1 MTNQKKLTLSFL
13 YYLLSAFGISLTLK
27 ASIGVSSFNS
37 LNATLAEF
45 SHIKIGTITAGLN
58 FLFLIGCLYLD
69 PKKKLKN
76 YLTMGITLLFFGSTI
91 NLFTY
96 FIFPL
101 FSLHAYILRC
111 LLFILG
117 TIIAGIG
124 TGKVLKY
131 QLLKFPIETFCLF
144 LSERTEHSFKFYR
157 YSIDLICILTA
168 LLFTVFFHLTLMVR
182 EGTVISFLL
191 LSPVIAWA
199 KE

>member
-1 MTNQKKLTLSFL
+1 MNQKKLTLSFL
-13 YYLLSAFGISLTLK
+13 YYLISAFGISLTLK

-37 LNATLAEF
+37 LNATLADF
-45 SHIKIGTITAGLN
+45 SQIKIGTITAGIN
-58 FLFLIGCLYLD
+58 FLFLICCVLLD
-69 PKKKLKN
+69 PQRKLKN
-76 YLTMGITLLFFGSTI
+76 YLVMSIALLFFGSTI

-101 FSLHAYILRC
+101 FTLHSYLLKC

-144 LSERTEHSFKFYR
+144 LSERTQRSFKFYR
-157 YSIDLICILTA
+157 YSIDLVCILIA
-168 LLFTVFFHLTLMVR
+168 LILTTTFHLTLTVR
-182 EGTVISFLL
+182 EGTIISFLL
-191 LSPVIAWA
+191 LSPIINLA
-199 KE
+199 KD

>member
-1 MTNQKKLTLSFL
+1 MNRKNITLSFL
-13 YYLLSAFGISLTLK
+13 YYLISAFGISLTLK

-45 SHIKIGTITAGLN
+45 SHIKIGTITAALN
-58 FLFLIGCLYLD
+58 FLFLISCLLLD
-69 PKKKLKN
+69 PQRKLKN
-76 YLTMGITLLFFGSTI
+76 YLTMGIALLFFGSTI

-101 FSLHAYILRC
+101 FTLHSYLLKC

-124 TGKVLKY
+124 TGRVLKY
-131 QLLKFPIETFCLF
+131 QVLKFPIETFCLF
-144 LSERTEHSFKFYR
+144 LSERTTRSFKFYR
-157 YSIDLICILTA
+157 YSIDLLCIMAA
-168 LLFTVFFHLTLMVR
+168 LLLTFAFHLTLMVR

-191 LSPVIAWA
+191 LSPVIALA

>member
-1 MTNQKKLTLSFL
+1 MNRKNLTLSFF

-45 SHIKIGTITAGLN
+45 SQIKIGTITAILN
-58 FLFLIGCLYLD
+58 FLFLISCLLLD
-69 PKKKLKN
+69 RQPKLKN
-76 YLTMGITLLFFGSTI
+76 YLTMSIALLFFGSAI

-96 FIFPL
+96 FVFPL
-101 FSLHAYILRC
+101 FTLHSYLLKC

-144 LSERTEHSFKFYR
+144 LAERTTYSFKFYR
-157 YSIDLICILTA
+157 YSIDLFCIAIA
-168 LLFTVFFHLTLMVR
+168 LLLTFTFHLTLMVR
-182 EGTVISFLL
+182 EGTLISFLL
-191 LSPVIAWA
+191 LSPVIALA
-199 KE
+199 KD

>member
-1 MTNQKKLTLSFL
+1 MYRKSLTLSFL
-13 YYLLSAFGISLTLK
+13 FYLLSAFGISLTLK
-27 ASIGVSSFNS
+27 ANIGVSSFNS

-45 SHIKIGTITAGLN
+45 SQIRIGTITASLN
-58 FLFLIGCLYLD
+58 FLFLICCILLD
-69 PKKKLKN
+69 PQRKIRN
-76 YLTMGITLLFFGSTI
+76 YLTMSIALLFFGSTI

-96 FIFPL
+96 VVFPL
-101 FSLHAYILRC
+101 FTLHSYLLNC

-144 LSERTEHSFKFYR
+144 LAERTSHSFKFYR
-157 YSIDLICILTA
+157 YSIDLICIVLAVVLA
-168 LLFTVFFHLTLMVR
+168 LSFHLTWMVR
-182 EGTVISFLL
+182 EGTVLSFLL

>member
-1 MTNQKKLTLSFL
+1 MMNRKNITLSFL
-13 YYLLSAFGISLTLK
+13 YYLISAFGISLTLK

-45 SHIKIGTITAGLN
+45 SQIKIGTITAALN
-58 FLFLIGCLYLD
+58 FLFMIGCLLLD
-69 PKKKLKN
+69 PQRKLRN
-76 YLTMGITLLFFGSTI
+76 YLTMGIALLFFGSTI

-101 FSLHAYILRC
+101 FTLHSYLLKC

-124 TGKVLKY
+124 TGRVLKY
-131 QLLKFPIETFCLF
+131 QVLKFPIETFCLF
-144 LSERTEHSFKFYR
+144 LSERTVQSFKFYR
-157 YSIDLICILTA
+157 YSIDLLCIVVA
-168 LLFTVFFHLTLMVR
+168 LLLTFAFHLTLMVR

-191 LSPVIAWA
+191 LSPVIALA

>member
-1 MTNQKKLTLSFL
+1 MNQKKLTLSFL
-13 YYLLSAFGISLTLK
+13 YYLISAFGISLTLK

-37 LNATLAEF
+37 LNATLADF
-45 SHIKIGTITAGLN
+45 SQIKIGTITAGIN
-58 FLFLIGCLYLD
+58 FLFLICCVLLD
-69 PKKKLKN
+69 PQRKLKN
-76 YLTMGITLLFFGSTI
+76 YLVMSIALLFFGSTI

-101 FSLHAYILRC
+101 FTLHSYLLKC

-144 LSERTEHSFKFYR
+144 LSERTQRSFKFYR
-157 YSIDLICILTA
+157 YSIDLVCILIA
-168 LLFTVFFHLTLMVR
+168 LILTITFHLTLTVR
-182 EGTVISFLL
+182 EGTIISFLL
-191 LSPVIAWA
+191 LSPIINLA
-199 KE
+199 KD

>member
-1 MTNQKKLTLSFL
+1 MNQKKLTLSFL
-13 YYLLSAFGISLTLK
+13 YYLISAFGISLTLK

-37 LNATLAEF
+37 LNATLADF
-45 SHIKIGTITAGLN
+45 SQIKIGTITAGIN
-58 FLFLIGCLYLD
+58 FLFLICCVLLD
-69 PKKKLKN
+69 PQRKLKN
-76 YLTMGITLLFFGSTI
+76 YLVMSIALLFFGSTI

-101 FSLHAYILRC
+101 FTLHSYLLKC

-144 LSERTEHSFKFYR
+144 LSERTQRSFKFYR
-157 YSIDLICILTA
+157 YSIDLVCILIA
-168 LLFTVFFHLTLMVR
+168 LILTITFHLTLTVR
-182 EGTVISFLL
+182 EGMIISFLL
-191 LSPVIAWA
+191 LSPIINLA
-199 KE
+199 KD

>member
-1 MTNQKKLTLSFL
+1 MMNRKNLTLSFF

-45 SHIKIGTITAGLN
+45 SQIKIGTITAILN
-58 FLFLIGCLYLD
+58 FLFLISCLLLD
-69 PKKKLKN
+69 RKPKLKN
-76 YLTMGITLLFFGSTI
+76 YLTMSIALLFFGSAI

-96 FIFPL
+96 FVFPL
-101 FSLHAYILRC
+101 FTLHSYLLKC

-144 LSERTEHSFKFYR
+144 LAERTTHSFKFYR
-157 YSIDLICILTA
+157 YSIDLFCIAIA
-168 LLFTVFFHLTLMVR
+168 LLLTLTFHLTLMVR

-191 LSPVIAWA
+191 LSPVIALA
-199 KE
+199 KD

>member
-1 MTNQKKLTLSFL
+1 MNQKKLTLSFL
-13 YYLLSAFGISLTLK
+13 YYLISAFGISLTLK

-37 LNATLAEF
+37 FNATLADF
-45 SHIKIGTITAGLN
+45 SQIKIGTITAGIN
-58 FLFLIGCLYLD
+58 FLFLICCVLLD
-69 PKKKLKN
+69 PQRKLKN
-76 YLTMGITLLFFGSTI
+76 YLVMSIALLFFGSTI

-101 FSLHAYILRC
+101 FTLHSYLLKC

-144 LSERTEHSFKFYR
+144 LSERTQRSFKFYR
-157 YSIDLICILTA
+157 YSIDLVCILIA
-168 LLFTVFFHLTLMVR
+168 LILTITFHLTLTVR
-182 EGTVISFLL
+182 EGTIISFLL
-191 LSPVIAWA
+191 LSPIINLA
-199 KE
+199 KD

>member
-1 MTNQKKLTLSFL
+1 MNQKKLTLSFL
-13 YYLLSAFGISLTLK
+13 YYLISAFGISLTLK

-45 SHIKIGTITAGLN
+45 IQIKIGTITAGLN
-58 FLFLIGCLYLD
+58 FLFLIACLLLD
-69 PKKKLKN
+69 PQLRVKN
-76 YLTMGITLLFFGSTI
+76 YLIMSIALLFFGSTI

-96 FIFPL
+96 FLFPL
-101 FSLHAYILRC
+101 FTLHSYLLKC

-144 LSERTEHSFKFYR
+144 LSERTQRSFKSYR
-157 YSIDLICILTA
+157 YSIDLFCILIA
-168 LLFTVFFHLTLMVR
+168 LVLTYFFHLTLMVR
-182 EGTVISFLL
+182 EGTLISFLL
-191 LSPVIAWA
+191 LSPVIAYA
-199 KE
+199 KN

>member
-1 MTNQKKLTLSFL
+1 MTNKKTITLSFL
-13 YYLLSAFGISLTLK
+13 YYLISAFGISLTLK

-45 SHIKIGTITAGLN
+45 SQIKIGTITAGLN
-58 FLFLIGCLYLD
+58 FLFLAACVLLD
-69 PKKKLKN
+69 PQRKMKS
-76 YLTMGITLLFFGSTI
+76 YLMMGIALLFFGSAI

-101 FSLHAYILRC
+101 FTLHSYLLSC

-117 TIIAGIG
+117 TVIAGFG

-144 LSERTEHSFKFYR
+144 LAERTHHSFKFYR
-157 YSIDLICILTA
+157 YSIDLICILIA
-168 LLFTVFFHLTLMVR
+168 LLLTFTFHLNLMVR

>member
-1 MTNQKKLTLSFL
+1 MNHKTIIRSFL
-13 YYLLSAFGISLTLK
+13 FYLLSAFGISLTLK

-45 SHIKIGTITAGLN
+45 SQIKIGTITAGLN
-58 FLFLIGCLYLD
+58 FIFLISCWLLD
-69 PKKKLKN
+69 PRRQLKN
-76 YLTMGITLLFFGSTI
+76 YLTMGIALLFFGSTI

-96 FIFPL
+96 FVFPS
-101 FSLHAYILRC
+101 FTLHSYFLKC

-117 TIIAGIG
+117 TVIAGIG

-144 LSERTEHSFKFYR
+144 LAERTGHSFKFYR
-157 YSIDLICILTA
+157 YSIDLICILLA
-168 LLFTVFFHLTLMVR
+168 LILTFSFHLTLMVR
-182 EGTVISFLL
+182 EGTLISFLL

>member
-1 MTNQKKLTLSFL
+1 MMNQKKMTLSFL

-45 SHIKIGTITAGLN
+45 SQIKIGTIIAGMN
-58 FLFLIGCLYLD
+58 FLFLIACLALD
-69 PKKKLKN
+69 PQRKLKN
-76 YLTMGITLLFFGSTI
+76 YLTMGIALLFFGSTI

-101 FSLHAYILRC
+101 FTLHSYILNC

-124 TGKVLKY
+124 TGKVLNY

-144 LSERTEHSFKFYR
+144 LSERTHKSFKLYR
-157 YSIDLICILTA
+157 YSIDLYCILIA
-168 LLFTVFFHLTLMVR
+168 LILTFAFHLNLMVR

-191 LSPVIAWA
+191 LSPVISWS
-199 KE
+199 KN

>member
-1 MTNQKKLTLSFL
+1 MHRKTINRSFL
-13 YYLLSAFGISLTLK
+13 FYLLSAFGISLTLK

-45 SHIKIGTITAGLN
+45 SQIKIGMITAGLN
-58 FLFLIGCLYLD
+58 FLFLISCWLLD
-69 PKKKLKN
+69 PHRKLRN
-76 YLTMGITLLFFGSTI
+76 YLTMSVALLFFGSTI

-96 FIFPL
+96 FVFPM
-101 FSLHAYILRC
+101 FTLHSYLLKC

-117 TIIAGIG
+117 TVIAGIG

-144 LSERTEHSFKFYR
+144 LAERTDRSFKFYR
-157 YSIDLICILTA
+157 YSIDLFCILLA
-168 LLFTVFFHLTLMVR
+168 LILTFSFQLTLMVR
-182 EGTVISFLL
+182 EGTLISFLL
-191 LSPVIAWA
+191 LSPVVTWA

>member
-1 MTNQKKLTLSFL
+1 MNQKKLTLSFL
-13 YYLLSAFGISLTLK
+13 YYLISAFGISLTLK

-37 LNATLAEF
+37 LNATLADF
-45 SHIKIGTITAGLN
+45 SQIKIGTITAGIN
-58 FLFLIGCLYLD
+58 FLFLICCVLLD
-69 PKKKLKN
+69 PQRKLKN
-76 YLTMGITLLFFGSTI
+76 YLVMSIALLFFGSTI

-101 FSLHAYILRC
+101 FTLHSYLLKC

-144 LSERTEHSFKFYR
+144 LSERTQRGFKFYR
-157 YSIDLICILTA
+157 YSIDLVCILIA
-168 LLFTVFFHLTLMVR
+168 LILTITFHLTLTVR
-182 EGTVISFLL
+182 EGTIISFLL
-191 LSPVIAWA
+191 LSPIINLA
-199 KE
+199 KD

>member
-1 MTNQKKLTLSFL
+1 MMNRKNITLSFL
-13 YYLLSAFGISLTLK
+13 YYLISAFGISLTLK

-45 SHIKIGTITAGLN
+45 SHIKIGTITAALN
-58 FLFLIGCLYLD
+58 FLFLISCLLLD
-69 PKKKLKN
+69 PQRKLKN
-76 YLTMGITLLFFGSTI
+76 YLTMGIALLFFGSTI

-101 FSLHAYILRC
+101 FTLHSYLLKC

-124 TGKVLKY
+124 TGRVLKY
-131 QLLKFPIETFCLF
+131 QVLKFPIETFCLF
-144 LSERTEHSFKFYR
+144 LSERTTRSFKFYR
-157 YSIDLICILTA
+157 YSIDLLCIMAA
-168 LLFTVFFHLTLMVR
+168 LLLTFAFHLTLMVR

-191 LSPVIAWA
+191 LSPVIALA